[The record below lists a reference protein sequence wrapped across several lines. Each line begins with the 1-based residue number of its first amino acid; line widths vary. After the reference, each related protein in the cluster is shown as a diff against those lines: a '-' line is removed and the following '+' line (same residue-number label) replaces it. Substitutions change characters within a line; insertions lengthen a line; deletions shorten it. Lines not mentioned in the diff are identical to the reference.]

1 MGLQNY
7 LVSIRE
13 ASSEAFE
20 ATLDCYSWKRVASRD
35 GAHLYALQG
44 RIAPETEEWNSLVIG
59 IDCRNSTWWKYGV
72 EDVGVPFGLR
82 LEMTVGFAIEQK
94 TYVAVK
100 KMSLFK
106 RAMAALERHGGL
118 STEQGD
124 DFMSAQLKID
134 VSKYAGDTCNALRA
148 LAYLFKR
155 ESKPFDV
162 RYFSMSGNPRRCQ
175 GDGTW
180 EGDLPGDDRNGI
192 GPYAYAKA
200 YFDKSEIIAN
210 QDEFLLNGLGWGPG
224 VL

>member
-7 LVSIRE
+7 LVAVRE

-20 ATLDCYSWKRVASRD
+20 AILDPYNWQRVALSD
-35 GAHLYALQG
+35 GARLYALEG

-72 EDVGVPFGLR
+72 EEVGVPFGLR
-82 LEMTVGFAIEQK
+82 LEMTVGFVIERE
-94 TYVAVK
+94 TYLAVR

-118 STEQGD
+118 SEEPRGEYFTC
-124 DFMSAQLKID
+124 QLIID
-134 VSKYAGDTCNALRA
+134 VRKYAGDSYNAMRA

-155 ESKPFDV
+155 ESKAFDV

-180 EGDLPGDDRNGI
+180 EGDLPGDDRSGI

-200 YFDKSEIIAN
+200 QFDDSEIIAN
-210 QDEFLLNGLGWGPG
+210 QDEFLLNGYGWKPG
-224 VL
+224 VR